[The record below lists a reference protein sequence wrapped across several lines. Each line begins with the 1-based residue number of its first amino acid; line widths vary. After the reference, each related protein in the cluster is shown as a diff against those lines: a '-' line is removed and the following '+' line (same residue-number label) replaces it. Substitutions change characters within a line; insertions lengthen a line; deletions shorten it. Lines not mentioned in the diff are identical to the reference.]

1 MGGVQMQWDLI
12 IIGSGAGGGTLA
24 RALSGTGLRVLIL
37 ERGGFLPQ
45 EPQNW
50 SARAVFRDERYRT
63 PDIWRDALTGRSIR
77 PYEYH
82 FVGGKTKLYGSALLR
97 FREKDFE
104 STALPGGDISPA
116 WPFPYTELEPWYQK
130 AEDLYRVHGDP
141 ELDPNHP
148 PRSAP
153 LPFGP
158 IPFDDYMSD
167 LAGRLKK
174 AGVRPGVVPLGID
187 LKRQGG
193 ACVFCSTC
201 DGYPCQVLAKS
212 DADTVGV
219 RPALKDGRVE
229 IWTRARV
236 EKLGVSDGNPERI
249 DHIEVDHDG
258 VKKKVFARGFVLSA
272 GAVASAALLLRSSAP
287 GHPQGL
293 GNSSG
298 MVGRNLMFHNHS
310 GVVAIHPFR
319 RNTTRFQ
326 KAIALTDFYLGDQ
339 QFPHPMGMIQFLGA
353 FPLEHQGL
361 GPLGKYITEHSIQV
375 TCLSEDLPDPE
386 NRVLIGKDGMIELA
400 YRHNNERAHG
410 ELVKRAKRLLRASGF
425 SVVLSKRI
433 PMPQHAGGHVC
444 GTLGM
449 GLDPRKSV
457 LDSNCRSHDIKN
469 LWVVD
474 SSFLPT
480 SGAVNPSLTIMAQA
494 LRVAPRIAL
503 EITQN

>member
-1 MGGVQMQWDLI
+1 MSGDQKQWDLI

-24 RALSGTGLRVLIL
+24 RALSGSGLRVLIL

-45 EPQNW
+45 EPENW

-63 PDIWRDALTGRSIR
+63 PDIWKDAHTGRPIR

-97 FREKDFE
+97 LREKDFE
-104 STALPGGDISPA
+104 SSVLPDGGISPA
-116 WPFPYTELEPWYQK
+116 WPFPYSELEPWYQR
-130 AEDLYRVHGDP
+130 AEELYRVHGAP

-153 LPFGP
+153 LPFGS
-158 IPFDDYMSD
+158 IPFDEYMSE
-167 LAGRLKK
+167 LAARLKG
-174 AGVRPGVVPLGID
+174 AGARPGVVPLGLD
-187 LKRQGG
+187 LKRPGG
-193 ACVFCSTC
+193 ACLFCRTC

-212 DADTVGV
+212 DADTIGV
-219 RPALKDGRVE
+219 RPALADTNIE

-236 EKLGVSDGNPERI
+236 NRLGSSLGDSERI

-272 GAVASAALLLRSSAP
+272 GAVASAALLLKSPSREQP
-287 GHPQGL
+287 GGL

-326 KAIALTDFYLGDQ
+326 KAIALTDYYLGDQ
-339 QFPHPMGMIQFLGA
+339 SFPHPMGMIQFLGA

-361 GPLGKYITEHSIQV
+361 GRLGKYITDHSIQV

-386 NRVLIGKDGMIELA
+386 NRVLIGKDGGIELA

-410 ELVKRAKRLLRASGF
+410 ELVRRAKRLLRKAGF
-425 SVVLSKRI
+425 TLVLSKRI

-449 GLDPRKSV
+449 GTDPAKSV
-457 LDSNCRSHDIKN
+457 LNSDCRSHDIKN
-469 LWVVD
+469 LWAVD

-494 LRVAPRIAL
+494 LRVAPQIAQAL
-503 EITQN
+503 RKN